1 MRTPWIT
8 TRPQTQR
15 RKNEKIFLN
24 RGFRRIRDPQKEKN
38 REEEGNRVY
47 SAMTQV
53 LQRNGFVTSVK
64 KRLNVLRINKKKT
77 AKINGCYT
85 SGMRTLILGHNKQE
99 LICRIILVHLKSE
112 PVAEL
117 KAGMNLP

>member
-64 KRLNVLRINKKKT
+64 KRLNVLRINKKKDC
-77 AKINGCYT
+77 KNQW
-85 SGMRTLILGHNKQE
+85 LLHDP
-99 LICRIILVHLKSE
+99 KSYQ
-112 PVAEL
+112 
-117 KAGMNLP
+117 GWSNFYGSNFI